1 MKKNNKDNKE
11 ITLNTPSKF
20 IINLY
25 SLLAILIVV
34 IPESIA
40 ELMLTLKNKSQNEGL
55 EENND
60 IWESIPELKLSTM
73 NMKGLREMARNLNI
87 KEYAR
92 DNRKI
97 LSERLIKKLSR
108 N

>member
-20 IINLY
+20 IISLY
-25 SLLAILIVV
+25 SLLAILIVI

-55 EENND
+55 EKNND

-73 NMKGLREMARNLNI
+73 SIKDLREMARNLNI
-87 KEYAR
+87 KEYSR
-92 DNRKI
+92 ENRSD
-97 LSERLIKKLSR
+97 LSKRLLKRLKKD
-108 N
+108 